1 MDTYAAAPRVL
12 VLEDDA
18 DMARLLSEILTA
30 EGFEAIVADERL
42 SLEALARARPRL
54 LLADYVLDG
63 WGDRLMRA
71 VRDGRV
77 ERVPIVLLSGVNE
90 IERRAREVGA
100 AAFVAKPFDID
111 DLIDVCRQAAA
122 V

>member
-1 MDTYAAAPRVL
+1 LLPDDRV
-12 VLEDDA
+12 
-18 DMARLLSEILTA
+18 
-30 EGFEAIVADERL
+30 
-42 SLEALARARPRL
+42 RARPRL